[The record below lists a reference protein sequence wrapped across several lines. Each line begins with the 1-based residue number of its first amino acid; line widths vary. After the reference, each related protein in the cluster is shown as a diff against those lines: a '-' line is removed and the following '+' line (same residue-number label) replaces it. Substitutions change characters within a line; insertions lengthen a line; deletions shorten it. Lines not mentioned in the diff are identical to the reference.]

1 MFEKVEFVSCGKF
14 ISKGEWIHP
23 RRIIDSYEIIF
34 VLEGQVFIKEGNEE
48 YLIEKN
54 SAILLRPEVEHLGYK
69 RSENTSFY
77 WLHFIGCPS
86 GFGSNIKVINNP
98 YNVSLFFKQLLHFS
112 SEGKDKEALS
122 YLTRLVLFEFFEN
135 NENNTERKLLNQIK
149 EWVKNNSDIDIK
161 VSDVAKQFGYNADYI
176 SRLFKNNMKISLKN
190 YIDNNRIRYIKNIL
204 LNTDDT
210 LLEISEK
217 CGFSDYKYFLK
228 FFKYHE
234 KLTPTEFCNL
244 YSRTKINNA

>member
-1 MFEKVEFVSCGKF
+1 MFENVEFVSCGKF
-14 ISKGEWIHP
+14 VSKGQWIHP

-54 SAILLRPEVEHLGYK
+54 GAILLRPEVEHFGYK

-77 WLHFIGCPS
+77 WLHFFGCPKKN
-86 GFGSNIKVINNP
+86 GQNIKIIKNP
-98 YNVSLFFKQLLHFS
+98 YNISLFIKQLLHFS
-112 SEGKDKEALS
+112 SEGKDKEALT

-135 NENNTERKLLNQIK
+135 NENNSERKLLNDIK
-149 EWVKNNSDIDIK
+149 EWIRSNSYEDLK
-161 VSDVAKQFGYNADYI
+161 VSDVAGQFGYNPDYI
-176 SRLFKNNMKISLKN
+176 SRLFKNNMNISLKN
-190 YIDNNRIRYIKNIL
+190 YIDNQRISHIKNLL
-204 LNTDDT
+204 LNTNDT
-210 LLEISEK
+210 LSQISSK